1 MKKTYKAKAV
11 AGAGVLS
18 MLLGAL
24 MVFATPAAS
33 VENPTVTV
41 NPGGDDNPSCAD
53 LGYAVEA
60 KDNTER
66 EAPYTGHAA
75 SGGDPALLV
84 NYQLNADGTVDFAVD
99 EDTDLYVAAVII
111 KKGSA
116 ASGAGARVYEYNP
129 ATDADTGLETI
140 PAGATSFSHITFCA
154 NATDTT
160 TTTQESTTTSED
172 TTTTTEATTTTSE
185 DTTTT
190 TEATT
195 TTTEATTTTTE
206 ATTTT
211 TEATTT
217 TTDGGVEGTS
227 TTVGDP
233 TTTTEGE
240 VQRDEVTT
248 TEAPEVLDNT
258 VGGSAL
264 PRTGSAT
271 DRLAP
276 VGAAL
281 MILGAILV
289 GGSRRSLLA
298 KD

>member
-172 TTTTTEATTTTSE
+172 TTTTTEATTTT
-185 DTTTT
+185 
-190 TEATT
+190 
-195 TTTEATTTTTE
+195 
-206 ATTTT
+206 
-211 TEATTT
+211 
-217 TTDGGVEGTS
+217 TDGGVEGTS